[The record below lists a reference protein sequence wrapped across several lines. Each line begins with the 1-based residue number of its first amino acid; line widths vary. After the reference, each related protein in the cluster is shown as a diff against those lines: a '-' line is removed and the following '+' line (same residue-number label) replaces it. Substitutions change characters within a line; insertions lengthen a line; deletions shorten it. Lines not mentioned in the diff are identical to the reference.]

1 QTGMNFIANT
11 VGQEVGSQVVAGLER
26 YVSAPS
32 RAVEVGGKGQRDRA
46 AELGLTE
53 AFAGIDSG
61 KLNPDIRTADL
72 GGWQLGPNQAYD
84 VLTKEEFDAA
94 VFANDGMV
102 PAEWIGNAGIGGSVV
117 ITPDSGGVRGYTPS
131 GAMIDEAGNV
141 SYRISQGD
149 NLSTIAQ
156 GIGSSVEELAAYN
169 NIDDPNIIIAGNVI
183 RKPPA
188 GFKIDRSSQ
197 VAMHSDFELV
207 EQQTVTINNAV
218 SDARQSPEKLDF
230 QSVTATGESIN
241 DRLVRMGGVSANVT
255 GVHRGIYGSYRAGF
269 FKSLAGEV
277 GLGGFFD
284 DIQDQADIEA
294 YRETLVP
301 GTTIKTGDVF
311 DYSLRTAEVLSVV
324 KALPSLAKSIRNWG
338 SVVPDSIRETG
349 ARQILDPNSARA
361 WEELADIQYD
371 AIRANGSDI
380 TKIAENTGWAE
391 SRIARIKDHVFFKEH
406 QLSSGVRRFDSDVDM
421 ANAWNRLETGDFV
434 KSDIDLLRHEIF
446 EAKFEGIFKTDYV
459 KAHEATISPRVN
471 RTWTPE

>member
-1 QTGMNFIANT
+1 M
-11 VGQEVGSQVVAGLER
+11 
-26 YVSAPS
+26 
-32 RAVEVGGKGQRDRA
+32 
-46 AELGLTE
+46 
-53 AFAGIDSG
+53 
-61 KLNPDIRTADL
+61 
-72 GGWQLGPNQAYD
+72 
-84 VLTKEEFDAA
+84 TKEEFDAA

-169 NIDDPNIIIAGNVI
+169 NIDDPNIIIAGDVI

-188 GFKIDRSSQ
+188 GFKINRSSQ

-338 SVVPDSIRETG
+338 SVVPDS
-349 ARQILDPNSARA
+349 
-361 WEELADIQYD
+361 
-371 AIRANGSDI
+371 
-380 TKIAENTGWAE
+380 
-391 SRIARIKDHVFFKEH
+391 
-406 QLSSGVRRFDSDVDM
+406 
-421 ANAWNRLETGDFV
+421 NRL
-434 KSDIDLLRHEIF
+434 
-446 EAKFEGIFKTDYV
+446 
-459 KAHEATISPRVN
+459 TISVDRYYNGGLPAIDGSPYSPSAINARSVEFYDFYGDGN
-471 RTWTPE
+471 QMRGAWDNLEVRTWYKAEDKLLPSYIDRSLPLERQAKQGFDMRNINRDRARELMYDRAGADRLYREEPNREWNSFIRYKESDGLQGDDVYRSILKTMTKSREEINKLYSLD